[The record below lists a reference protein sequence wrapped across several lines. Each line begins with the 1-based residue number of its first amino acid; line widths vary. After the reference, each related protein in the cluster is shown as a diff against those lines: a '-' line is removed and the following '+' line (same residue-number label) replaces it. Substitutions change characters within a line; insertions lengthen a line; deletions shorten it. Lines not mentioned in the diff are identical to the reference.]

1 MIGNHRFRQSSALVG
16 LLLCAISGNPDNNQ
30 RRIPTLELCSF
41 GIGGEVCDEHKPE
54 FPVEPRVDVTTVD
67 RTVTPT
73 IRTRSSLVPNSE
85 RGVLRSSLRVRPV
98 VDGQRIDSADR
109 GPTRVQNDSGSSA
122 LCSGC
127 FHFDI
132 DLDGRTDA
140 LTDGLLILRYLFGF
154 SGSTLTNGAISS
166 DATRL
171 DSAEIESYLLT
182 NLNEFD
188 IDGDNRQEALTD
200 GLLFL
205 RYLFGFRGSTLTEG
219 ATTDASGRTH
229 PSEIVAFVEARLD
242 SDVDGD
248 GIGDAVDIFPNDA
261 GEWYDTDSDGVGN
274 NEDVDDDNDGI
285 ADTLDRFPRDPA
297 EWGDFDSDGTGDNS
311 DDDDDND
318 GVVDIVDP
326 FPLNALRW
334 DNIDPVAHAGVNQVA
349 VLDAE
354 VTLYGGASSD
364 GDGDT
369 LSYAWSFVSKPPTS
383 NSSLIGTGQTVTF
396 VADAVGTYTAKLA
409 VNDGATNSKEDVVR
423 VETVTSRS
431 VLTEGTANGKWPSY
445 AGNLSSDRYAPL
457 AQMTPGNTDDVEIVW
472 RWRSPDNDIDGPQNS
487 RFESTPLMIDG
498 VLYTS
503 TSFSQVAAID
513 AGTGETLWVHRTEA
527 HQYGRPPNNGF
538 LHRGLAYAEANG
550 RKYLYIA
557 TGDGR
562 LIAIN
567 PVSGERI
574 SGFGS
579 LGNGTVDL
587 IEDVPRLN
595 ASNFIL
601 NDSHDQPFTPD
612 LSGIVV
618 QVGNSSPP
626 VICRNVLI
634 VGSQVHDGEVL
645 PPSPPGDVRGFDPVT
660 GELLW
665 TFHTIPREGEFG
677 IDTWGNDSWKE
688 NGNTNVWAPM
698 SVDEELGHVYLP
710 VSCPTNNYYGGRRP
724 GDNLFANSIVSLDCT
739 SGERNWHYQTVHH
752 DIWDYDLPAAP
763 NLMNITVDQQ
773 PVKAI
778 AQVSKQGFVYVLDR
792 RTGEPIWPI
801 VETPVPQSVVPGEQT
816 SLTQPIPTKPPPFVR
831 QGSAREDLADPSSAD
846 GYDVG
851 PLYTPPTENG
861 LIVTPG
867 EGGGANWGGASFD
880 PQTQTLY
887 VTGFGPLTYL
897 IQMVYGGPNF
907 YYVSPQAFYGPTT
920 GSPYGGAGSSITAYD
935 MNEGTINWQEPG
947 TSYASAIGLGAVLTT
962 KTLLFYKNSAFE
974 TLNIV
979 NKSSGNLIRQI
990 SLGGSNLTGSPMT
1003 YLHDGRQ
1010 FVVVATGAGDDL
1022 TELVALALPIVEA
1035 SN

>member
-1 MIGNHRFRQSSALVG
+1 
-16 LLLCAISGNPDNNQ
+16 
-30 RRIPTLELCSF
+30 
-41 GIGGEVCDEHKPE
+41 
-54 FPVEPRVDVTTVD
+54 
-67 RTVTPT
+67 
-73 IRTRSSLVPNSE
+73 
-85 RGVLRSSLRVRPV
+85 
-98 VDGQRIDSADR
+98 
-109 GPTRVQNDSGSSA
+109 
-122 LCSGC
+122 
-127 FHFDI
+127 
-132 DLDGRTDA
+132 
-140 LTDGLLILRYLFGF
+140 
-154 SGSTLTNGAISS
+154 
-166 DATRL
+166 
-171 DSAEIESYLLT
+171 
-182 NLNEFD
+182 
-188 IDGDNRQEALTD
+188 
-200 GLLFL
+200 
-205 RYLFGFRGSTLTEG
+205 
-219 ATTDASGRTH
+219 
-229 PSEIVAFVEARLD
+229 
-242 SDVDGD
+242 
-248 GIGDAVDIFPNDA
+248 
-261 GEWYDTDSDGVGN
+261 
-274 NEDVDDDNDGI
+274 
-285 ADTLDRFPRDPA
+285 
-297 EWGDFDSDGTGDNS
+297 
-311 DDDDDND
+311 
-318 GVVDIVDP
+318 
-326 FPLNALRW
+326 
-334 DNIDPVAHAGVNQVA
+334 
-349 VLDAE
+349 
-354 VTLYGGASSD
+354 
-364 GDGDT
+364 
-369 LSYAWSFVSKPPTS
+369 
-383 NSSLIGTGQTVTF
+383 
-396 VADAVGTYTAKLA
+396 
-409 VNDGATNSKEDVVR
+409 
-423 VETVTSRS
+423 
-431 VLTEGTANGKWPSY
+431 
-445 AGNLSSDRYAPL
+445 
-457 AQMTPGNTDDVEIVW
+457 
-472 RWRSPDNDIDGPQNS
+472 
-487 RFESTPLMIDG
+487 
-498 VLYTS
+498 
-503 TSFSQVAAID
+503 
-513 AGTGETLWVHRTEA
+513 
-527 HQYGRPPNNGF
+527 
-538 LHRGLAYAEANG
+538 
-550 RKYLYIA
+550 
-557 TGDGR
+557 
-562 LIAIN
+562 
-567 PVSGERI
+567 
-574 SGFGS
+574 
-579 LGNGTVDL
+579 
-587 IEDVPRLN
+587 
-595 ASNFIL
+595 
-601 NDSHDQPFTPD
+601 
-612 LSGIVV
+612 
-618 QVGNSSPP
+618 
-626 VICRNVLI
+626 

-897 IQMVYGGPNF
+897 IRMVYGGLNF
-907 YYVSPQAFYGPTT
+907 YYASPQAFYGPTT

-947 TSYASAIGLGAVLTT
+947 TPYASAIGLGAVLTT

-979 NKSSGNLIRQI
+979 NKSTGSLIRQI

-1022 TELVALALPIVEA
+1022 MELVALALPIVEA